1 MYYTSFIRVVPLAD
15 ALEITLRAE
24 RRLGQL
30 LAESP
35 KAIGG
40 DAQRT
45 RFNKSTESPPTL
57 AEMGIDK
64 KLSVHKTKPR
74 HKDGALVTP
83 IALIPSLDYSRSMQ
97 SNLMFLWKA
106 DVQGVLG
113 L

>member
-64 KLSVHKTKPR
+64 NYL
-74 HKDGALVTP
+74 P
-83 IALIPSLDYSRSMQ
+83 IKQNHAIRM
-97 SNLMFLWKA
+97 
-106 DVQGVLG
+106 G
-113 L
+113 LE